1 MIMNVKCIICD
12 IGAYFFKRQNEY
24 DFFECPKCKLIFV
37 SPMPTDEELSVVY
50 SPKVGYQSNK
60 TKNDYT
66 KTENYK
72 YKKII
77 EEVSKQKPPNQ
88 NLLDVGASDGEFLFC
103 AQKSGFI
110 VAGVEPNQTT
120 ADIGNSKGLNIYC
133 GFLNQSNFIK
143 NSFGVLRL
151 GDVLEHSNNPEK
163 LINECGDYLVSG
175 GLLVVSIPN
184 MDSNWARSTRF
195 FTSLFGFPWSV
206 LTPPHHLFY
215 FSKNNL
221 DTFCQKK
228 GLTLVTAWYHRPPTL
243 KYELGNTH
251 LFGQWKRNKG
261 LRSTTRFILGFVLY
275 SALYLFDFLITPFK
289 QKDFG
294 MLCIYKKNA

>member
-1 MIMNVKCIICD
+1 MSVKCIICD
-12 IGAYFFKRQNEY
+12 GESESFIRHDGYNFL
-24 DFFECPKCKLIFV
+24 ECSGCKLLFV
-37 SPMPTDEELSVVY
+37 SPMPSDEELSIVY

-72 YKKII
+72 YKKIL
-77 EEVSKQKPPNQ
+77 EEVLRQNSPNK
-88 NLLDVGASDGEFLFC
+88 NVLDVGASDGEFLFY
-103 AQKSGFI
+103 AKKAGFT

-120 ADIGNSKGLNIYC
+120 ADIGNSRGLNVYC
-133 GFLNQSNFIK
+133 GFLNQSSFAKNF
-143 NSFGVLRL
+143 FGILRL
-151 GDVLEHSNNPEK
+151 GDVLEHSNNPDK
-163 LINECGDYLVSG
+163 LIQECSEYLVSG

-195 FTSLFGFPWSV
+195 FTNFWRLPWSV

-221 DTFCQKK
+221 DMFFKKK
-228 GLTLVTAWYHRPPTL
+228 GFTLVTAWYHRPPTL

-251 LFGQWKRNKG
+251 LFGEWKRNKG
-261 LRSTTRFILGFVLY
+261 FRNTIRFVWGFALY
-275 SALYLFDFLITPFK
+275 SALYCFDFLITPFK

-294 MLCIYKKNA
+294 MLCIYRKDA